1 MLIVLQLPLMKDIQ
15 TCYIYKYTER
25 LPTKDPNTDVSA
37 CIPYRLYG
45 DGAEAHRILT
55 AYTCQYS
62 LQSTPNTFLTQASK
76 NLRCLLCSSPA
87 VLLQRLWRT
96 AFCTMAEVAEVFL
109 KASVVVPYHG
119 CYFYL
124 FFHAREVEH
133 NECYICQKC
142 CSHKNLGGG
151 GLELQCIGNPNKHIV
166 LVSFGTT
173 KD

>member
-76 NLRCLLCSSPA
+76 NLRCLLRSSPA
-87 VLLQRLWRT
+87 VLLQRLSRT

-119 CYFYL
+119 CYISTC
-124 FFHAREVEH
+124 FFTHARLSTMNATYAKNAARTKILEVVAWSC
-133 NECYICQKC
+133 NA
-142 CSHKNLGGG
+142 LGIPTNI
-151 GLELQCIGNPNKHIV
+151 L
-166 LVSFGTT
+166 FW
-173 KD
+173 